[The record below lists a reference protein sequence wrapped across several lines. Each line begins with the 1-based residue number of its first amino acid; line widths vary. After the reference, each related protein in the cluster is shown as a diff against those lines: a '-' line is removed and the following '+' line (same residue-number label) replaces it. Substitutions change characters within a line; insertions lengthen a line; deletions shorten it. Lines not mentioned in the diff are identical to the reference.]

1 MKEEYLSL
9 SKFKQIK
16 MDYTKSP
23 KRDII
28 VNSLSTIEPG
38 MQRYLSLLKDLQS
51 LMANA
56 DNSEDACIPIELFAE
71 LMMLQEELYQKAVK
85 KNKEEAN

>member
-1 MKEEYLSL
+1 VIEEYLSL

-28 VNSLSTIEPG
+28 VNSLSTYEPG

>member
-1 MKEEYLSL
+1 
-9 SKFKQIK
+9 

-28 VNSLSTIEPG
+28 LNSLSPYEPG

-51 LMANA
+51 LMTNA
-56 DNSEDACIPIELFAE
+56 EDKNEACISIELVAE